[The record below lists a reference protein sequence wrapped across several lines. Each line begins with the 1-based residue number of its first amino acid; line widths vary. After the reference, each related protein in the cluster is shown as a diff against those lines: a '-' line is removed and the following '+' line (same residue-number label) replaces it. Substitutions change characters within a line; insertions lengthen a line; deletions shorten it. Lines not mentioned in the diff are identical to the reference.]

1 MNRHE
6 GPGVIPGR
14 YAGEPIRIHE
24 GPTPQQ
30 VADEEQRADA
40 DALAGRICAAA
51 AEVTRSQYRLLELVG
66 EFDAMNAIRFWTDVK
81 SLAQCQ
87 PAPGVGTYSNADALL
102 DVTRGFLASAPED
115 RSGEDRT
122 LVVVHVSAENL
133 GGDVPAGTSQPS
145 EAVCHIAGVGAIEAA
160 TAQRLACDNPLL
172 GALVDKHGKALALGR
187 TRRLVSKAQRRALM
201 IRGGMCRYPGCHS
214 TRHLKAH
221 HQESGSTPLVRV
233 NG

>member
-1 MNRHE
+1 MDCHE
-6 GPGVIPGR
+6 GPGAIPGR

-30 VADEEQRADA
+30 VAYEEQRADA

-66 EFDAMNAIRFWTDVK
+66 EIRD
-81 SLAQCQ
+81 
-87 PAPGVGTYSNADALL
+87 
-102 DVTRGFLASAPED
+102 
-115 RSGEDRT
+115 
-122 LVVVHVSAENL
+122 
-133 GGDVPAGTSQPS
+133 
-145 EAVCHIAGVGAIEAA
+145 
-160 TAQRLACDNPLL
+160 
-172 GALVDKHGKALALGR
+172 
-187 TRRLVSKAQRRALM
+187 
-201 IRGGMCRYPGCHS
+201 GMCRYPGCHS